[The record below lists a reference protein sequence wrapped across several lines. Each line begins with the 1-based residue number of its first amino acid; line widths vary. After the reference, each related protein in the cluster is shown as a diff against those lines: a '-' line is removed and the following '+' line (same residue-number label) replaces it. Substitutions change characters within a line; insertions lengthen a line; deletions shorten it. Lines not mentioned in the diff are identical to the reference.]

1 MNVCFPLICLEEVA
15 PICETVAQSNQNC
28 FAFSLLF
35 SLVAA
40 PVCLPLRSTAFI
52 SFTSVSMVLKLTGS
66 ISVLQNQIQNC
77 LSKPAAPHERSL
89 SLPLQLRNTFWRPT
103 TKRLWVSLMHYGCYF
118 SHAVALPVDL
128 LLADTLFF
136 ADDEVLEA
144 AESEGLSA
152 ALSATV
158 EYANRTRSASANISR
173 F

>member
-1 MNVCFPLICLEEVA
+1 
-15 PICETVAQSNQNC
+15 
-28 FAFSLLF
+28 
-35 SLVAA
+35 
-40 PVCLPLRSTAFI
+40 
-52 SFTSVSMVLKLTGS
+52 
-66 ISVLQNQIQNC
+66 
-77 LSKPAAPHERSL
+77 
-89 SLPLQLRNTFWRPT
+89 
-103 TKRLWVSLMHYGCYF
+103 
-118 SHAVALPVDL
+118 LPVDL